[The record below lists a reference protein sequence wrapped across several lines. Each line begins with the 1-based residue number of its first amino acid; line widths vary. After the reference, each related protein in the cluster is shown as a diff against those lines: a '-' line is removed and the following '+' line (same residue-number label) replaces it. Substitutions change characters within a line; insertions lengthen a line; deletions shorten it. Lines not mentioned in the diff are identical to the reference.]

1 MLTGSR
7 GGANFVYDLFIE
19 YEDIFRSWL
28 LSISVLRYPPEG
40 AILWGQSILH
50 NDEKVNSFQN
60 VELSSYLGIEVW
72 DESIFVY

>member
-1 MLTGSR
+1 VLTGSR
-7 GGANFVYDLFIE
+7 GGADFVYELLIE
-19 YEDIFRSWL
+19 YEDIFLSWL
-28 LSISVLRYPPEG
+28 LPISVLRYLPEG

-60 VELSSYLGIEVW
+60 VELSSYSGIEVW